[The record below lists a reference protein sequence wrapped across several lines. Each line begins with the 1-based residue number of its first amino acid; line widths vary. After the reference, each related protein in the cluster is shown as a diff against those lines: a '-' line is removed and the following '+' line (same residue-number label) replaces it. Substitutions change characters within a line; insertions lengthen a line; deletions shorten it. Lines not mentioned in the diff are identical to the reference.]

1 MFRYCLAGVLACMPM
16 MATAVIEDFSSA
28 LWQHHEELG
37 TQVLTDDLVISVPAG
52 SSIKG
57 VREPNALQPGFD
69 RFRPAEIIEI
79 APRNTQYLDVHAI
92 GGTDLFQMAVPLVQV
107 RGYRGGVEVAS
118 ALLGPFWDEAN
129 KTGTIEA
136 LSGFTGIER
145 LELRS
150 DVAPEASSD
159 VSFFLEAVSYTATDT
174 YVKPPKPVI
183 DDDDDGGAAF
193 GLLLLI
199 GLLARRTYA
208 VARAAADLAADQQLG
223 AQDTTPCFLRISSS

>member
-1 MFRYCLAGVLACMPM
+1 MLRYCLVGMLACMPM
-16 MATAVIEDFSSA
+16 MASAVIEDFSSA

-69 RFRPAEIIEI
+69 RFSPAEIIEI
-79 APRNTQYLDVHAI
+79 TPRNTQYLDVHAI
-92 GGTDLFQMAVPLVQV
+92 TGTDLFQMSVPLVQV

-145 LELRS
+145 MEIRS
-150 DVAPEASSD
+150 DVAPEANSD

-174 YVKPPKPVI
+174 YVDPSTPSND

-193 GLLLLI
+193 GLLLLM

-208 VARAAADLAADQQLG
+208 GARTAAYLAADQQRDG
-223 AQDTTPCFLRISSS
+223 RPINHPT

>member
-1 MFRYCLAGVLACMPM
+1 MFRYCLAGMLVCMPI

-57 VREPNALQPGFD
+57 VRAPNALQPGFD
-69 RFRPAEIIEI
+69 RFRPAETIEI
-79 APRNTQYLDVHAI
+79 TPRNTQYLDVHAI
-92 GGTDLFQMAVPLVQV
+92 TGTDLFQMAVPLIQV

-159 VSFFLEAVSYTATDT
+159 VSFFLEAVSYTATDSF
-174 YVKPPKPVI
+174 VEPSKD
-183 DDDDDGGAAF
+183 DDDDDGGAGF
-193 GLLLLI
+193 GLLVLA
-199 GLLARRTYA
+199 GLLVRR
-208 VARAAADLAADQQLG
+208 
-223 AQDTTPCFLRISSS
+223 RICNG